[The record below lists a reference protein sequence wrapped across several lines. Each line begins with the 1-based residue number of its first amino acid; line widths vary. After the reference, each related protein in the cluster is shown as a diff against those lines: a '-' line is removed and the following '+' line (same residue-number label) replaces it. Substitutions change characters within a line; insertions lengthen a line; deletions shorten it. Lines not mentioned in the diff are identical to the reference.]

1 MLFQGIKQQRAVSE
15 TLLKTV
21 KYIHFDIFQ
30 SGKTPLPVSYFAS
43 YLQNARFIFQIY
55 QIRGIY
61 ESFSDVGEIRV
72 YFASKILT
80 PCRMH

>member
-15 TLLKTV
+15 TLHKTV

-55 QIRGIY
+55 QIRGTYNKKQERIGVL
-61 ESFSDVGEIRV
+61 FEI
-72 YFASKILT
+72 KIS
-80 PCRMH
+80 PDHVFY